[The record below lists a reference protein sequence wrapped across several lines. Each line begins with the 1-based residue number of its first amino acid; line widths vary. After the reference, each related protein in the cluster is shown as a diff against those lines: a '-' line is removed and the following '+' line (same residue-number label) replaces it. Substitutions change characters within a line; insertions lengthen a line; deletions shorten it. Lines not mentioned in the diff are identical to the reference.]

1 MTLQAFIKT
10 YDVPGAI
17 VLLEGKRNVL
27 EADQPKLVALGELL
41 ASSTQHMVFRS
52 GNAPGADDLF
62 SAGVA
67 KVDHKRLQVITPYS
81 GHRKKSNVAY
91 ETFALD
97 ELNIAEEPEVI
108 YQSKGNKKVEK
119 LVDQFVAGEQ
129 HRNSIKA
136 AYILR
141 DTIKVIGTKAIP
153 PTTFGIFYDDLNHP
167 QTGGTGHT
175 MEVCAQN
182 NIPLIDQ
189 RVWMEWVG

>member
-1 MTLQAFIKT
+1 MTLGEFIDN
-10 YDVPGAI
+10 YDHPDSI

-27 EADQPKLVALGELL
+27 EADQLKLVALGELL
-41 ASSTQHMVFRS
+41 ASSTKHIVFRS

-62 SAGVA
+62 SSGVA

-81 GHRKKSNVAY
+81 GHRKKSNLAY
-91 ETFALD
+91 ETFPLD

-119 LVDQFVAGEQ
+119 LVDQFVAGD
-129 HRNSIKA
+129 RNRNAIKA

-141 DTIKVIGTKAIP
+141 DTIKIIGTKDIP
-153 PTTFGIFYDDLNHP
+153 PTTFGIFYDDLHNP

-175 MEVCAQN
+175 MEVCTQN

-189 RVWMEWVG
+189 RVWMEWLG